1 MTDPETAAIPDRGQP
16 RWPLRL
22 QEVCNQLQSGRMNP
36 ARDTLIGE
44 AWLLIKSALSRYLR
58 FHAARLGPM
67 TPEDLEDI
75 ASEKAFDLLCK
86 IELKEWDMSGR
97 HATEIQSYLSH
108 TARNGLVNW
117 LKKSRRHVRESGE
130 DRQDGQ
136 WETPDR
142 RAQATVEVR
151 PDVGIER
158 REFID
163 ELQKCFELL
172 NLRDRR
178 IWFLRV
184 FCEMKTK
191 EIARHPEVGLK
202 PGHVDVLMQRSRST
216 VRECMQNKGFGPGD
230 VYPGT
235 FTALWKT
242 VLMETHQP

>member
-22 QEVCNQLQSGRMNP
+22 QEVSTQLQKGRIHP
-36 ARDTLIGE
+36 SRDTLIGE
-44 AWLLIKSALSRYLR
+44 AWLLIKTALSRYLR
-58 FHAARLGPM
+58 FHAARLGPV
-67 TPEDLEDI
+67 TSEDLEDI

-86 IELKEWDMSGR
+86 IELKEWDLSGR

-117 LKKSRRHVRESGE
+117 LKKTRRQVRESGE
-130 DRQDGQ
+130 ERQDGQ
-136 WETPDR
+136 LETPHR
-142 RAQATVEVR
+142 RSQATAEVR
-151 PDVGIER
+151 PDVEIER
-158 REFID
+158 REFVD
-163 ELQKCFELL
+163 ELQKCVDLL
-172 NLRDRR
+172 SRRDRR

-202 PGHVDVLMQRSRST
+202 PGHVDVLIQRSRST
-216 VRECMQNKGFGPGD
+216 VKDCMQNKGFGPGD

-242 VLMETHQP
+242 VLLDSYRP